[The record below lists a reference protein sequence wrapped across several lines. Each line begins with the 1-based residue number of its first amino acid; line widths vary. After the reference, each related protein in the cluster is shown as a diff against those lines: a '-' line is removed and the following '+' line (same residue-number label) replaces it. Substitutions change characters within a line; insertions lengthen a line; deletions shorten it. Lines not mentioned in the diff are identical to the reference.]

1 MHGPEVAGGRLL
13 LSPLLLSAGAVPLQH
28 CRWERHSG
36 LHNTGLRA
44 GFVLGMLCSVIWYQL
59 LIALR
64 LLLGGLPY
72 LPPLPYSIEP
82 GCLQGLRL
90 PHLSLSK

>member
-13 LSPLLLSAGAVPLQH
+13 LSPLLLSAGALPLQH

-59 LIALR
+59 LIALC
-64 LLLGGLPY
+64 LLPGGLA
-72 LPPLPYSIEP
+72 LFAPPFLT
-82 GCLQGLRL
+82 R
-90 PHLSLSK
+90 LSLDVCRASGSHISL